1 MPGGVLL
8 VNVVLYLGHDVLGT
22 LDGHRHPLQVSN
34 LHLLL
39 QLFRNVTVVVV
50 ASSLQALVDRW
61 LLSRV
66 GVVSAQPGSC

>member
-22 LDGHRHPLQVSN
+22 LDGHRHPLQVSY

-39 QLFRNVTVVVV
+39 KLFWDVTVVVM
-50 ASSLQALVDRW
+50 ASSLQALVHRW